1 MEKPEPQIKFP
12 KKVKENQSF
21 QLLTKEIIPALEK
34 IHGKAWLVGGAV
46 RDILLGQ
53 TPNDFDVEVYGI
65 TEEGLETCLQNLRVT
80 ISITHHAQFG
90 IWQIEGLTTPLSLSL
105 PRLEQQTNA
114 THTGFAIQLVPD
126 LDIETAIQRRDFTVN
141 ALLADPLTGNLVDT
155 CNGQRD
161 LATRRLRPVNI
172 DTFHHDGLRA
182 WRAIQYIGRF
192 GFRPTKALLSILQ
205 KMAQSSEIALL
216 SGPRIR
222 AELDKLFA
230 ESAQVSEALH
240 QARSLGLLQAN
251 LPELLMPM
259 NKWRTVLT
267 SLDAIDPKKTTEPVK
282 VRWQTLLGTITPQA
296 AQEIKGRLQLPKGIL

>member
-1 MEKPEPQIKFP
+1 MTKPEQQLAFP
-12 KKVKENQSF
+12 KKVRDDQSF
-21 QLLTKEIIPALEK
+21 QLLKKEIIPALEK
-34 IHGKAWLVGGAV
+34 QRGKVWLIGGAV
-46 RDILLGQ
+46 RDILLGRI
-53 TPNDFDVEVYGI
+53 PNDFDVEVYGI
-65 TEEGLETCLQNLRVT
+65 SETVLDTCLQ
-80 ISITHHAQFG
+80 SITPALSISHHAQFG
-90 IWQIEGLTTPLSLSL
+90 VWQIHGLAIPLSLSL

-114 THTGFAIQLVPD
+114 THTGFAIQLVPN
-126 LDIETAIQRRDFTVN
+126 LDIQTAIQRRDFTVN
-141 ALLADPLTGNLVDT
+141 ALLVDPLTGNLVDY

-161 LATRRLRPVNI
+161 LAARRLHPVNT

-192 GFRPTKALLSILQ
+192 GFKPTKTLLSIVQ
-205 KMAQSSEIALL
+205 KMAQSSEVALL

-230 ESAQVSEALH
+230 QSTQVSEALSH
-240 QARSLGLLQAN
+240 ARSTGLLQAN

-259 NKWRTVLT
+259 SKWRTILT